1 MVKASLADWT
11 EAYDTGIEGGVI
23 MRTKSPPV
31 GITLFVVVLDR
42 KDGAR
47 QIVPISCS
55 PQDGVGPAAPWD
67 HCGPDGIDHAY
78 NRVGNEP
85 WTLPQPNSL

>member
-1 MVKASLADWT
+1 VVKASLADWT

-55 PQDGVGPAAPWD
+55 PQDDPVAGEGHVGHD
-67 HCGPDGIDHAY
+67 RILTG
-78 NRVGNEP
+78 
-85 WTLPQPNSL
+85 